1 MNKPTVRLKGLT
13 RALSYGVLSPFL
25 LTAALHAQTTA
36 EPVDAAKEAA
46 AEEDGLVILDK
57 FEVTGTRLTSAA
69 AEGGLSVSSYK
80 LDTDLGLKGYSNF
93 GDMLRVKLPQYG
105 GGIGVINDSFG
116 NGGSG
121 QSTISL
127 RNLPGSR
134 TLVLV
139 NGRRTSAD
147 LNLIPNAA
155 IDSIEVLNDGAA
167 AVYGS
172 EAIAGVVNI
181 KLKNG
186 FEGLY
191 TSARYANTTT
201 TDISERR
208 FSMAAGIAVK
218 DLRVSVSYEWSKAN
232 EQMGTDREIS
242 SPSGDMVSGTSN
254 PGLFTPRFTS
264 AELTALQANPADAAN
279 QLYVLVP
286 LRWYVNAD
294 TTDGL
299 KPGVSLP
306 ASFNPSAYILA
317 DKSTTTAQRNA
328 LRAAE
333 EARLNGLLGNS
344 SPVLYGPNYTYS
356 SLGDLNPGFP
366 YGFYT
371 PSYRGHERNG
381 ATASIEKDIFG
392 KSLTAFAEVL
402 YSTNVSAN
410 MLAPSPLGGNVL
422 PATNYFVSAVFP
434 GISSSRSFTYGYRPT
449 ELGPRIYDDEFTSRR
464 LVTGL
469 RGELDHNW
477 KWEAAYMYDEWDYHQ
492 TQSGGVMRDLFTS
505 ALTSTSAAGAFNP
518 FGATPLFGTSS
529 PVNSDEL
536 IQSFFGSAD
545 GRYKYDIRAV
555 DASISGAVAK
565 LPAGDLS
572 VAVGAEYRSELERD
586 EPSEAL
592 INGDVF
598 PFNAEPAFRADRSIR
613 SVYAEVGVP
622 ILKSLTLSAAGRLE
636 DYSDVGSTGLK
647 PRINLRWEVLP
658 DQVTIRGSWAQ
669 GFVAPSLLSLKAGDR
684 GQSFDEVLNPVT
696 GTRTQPEDGVYY
708 VGNPSLKPSESDSYL
723 VGAVF
728 SPKAV
733 QNLTLGINY
742 YRIEE
747 TGIPFESA
755 QYIVTQWA
763 DAGGEDNASNPFGPT
778 AAPSAANPTG
788 AQVEVAPSG
797 ELAVVRNVGPINS
810 GERMTDG
817 IDLFASY
824 KFETAIGEFSP
835 SLSWTRVLS
844 FEQEDFP
851 GAGTI
856 DYLGQY
862 WGSGAALGNYGFPKW
877 KGSVGLDWSFKSF
890 GASLSYNYTDGYLE
904 NENDM
909 NKVPAYETF
918 DLRLSYRLPWW
929 ETTIAV
935 GVNNLFDE
943 DPPLV
948 LTSFE
953 SNIDRAV
960 SDIRGRMVFAELSS
974 KF

>member
-1 MNKPTVRLKGLT
+1 MNMPTVRLTGT
-13 RALSYGVLSPFL
+13 ARALLFGAATPLLLSV
-25 LTAALHAQTTA
+25 ALHAQ
-36 EPVDAAKEAA
+36 A
-46 AEEDGLVILDK
+46 AESASSSPEKSGDKDLIVLEK
-57 FEVTGTRLTSAA
+57 FEVVGTRLTDAA
-69 AEGGLSVSSYK
+69 AEGALSVSSYK
-80 LDTDLGLKGYSNF
+80 LDTELALKGYSNF

-186 FEGLY
+186 FEGVY
-191 TSARYANTTT
+191 SSARYANTTK

-208 FSMAAGIAVK
+208 FSMVAGAAVK
-218 DLRVSVSYEWSKAN
+218 DLRISIAYEYSKAN
-232 EQMGTDREIS
+232 PQMGTDREIS
-242 SPSGDMVSGTSN
+242 TPSGDMVSGTSN
-254 PGLFTPRFTS
+254 PGLFTPRFTT
-264 AELTALQANPADAAN
+264 AELNALKANPADSAN
-279 QLYVLVP
+279 QQSILVP

-294 TTDGL
+294 KTDGL
-299 KPGVSLP
+299 KPGTTLP
-306 ASFNPSAYILA
+306 TSFNPSAYILA
-317 DKSTTTAQRNA
+317 DKSTTAAQRNA
-328 LRAAE
+328 QRAAE
-333 EARLNGLLGNS
+333 ETRLNGILGS
-344 SPVLYGPNYTYS
+344 GSPVLYGPNYTYS

-381 ATASIEKDIFG
+381 LTATFEKDFLG
-392 KSLTAFAEVL
+392 GAVTAFADLL

-422 PATNYFVSAVFP
+422 PGTNYFVASVLP
-434 GISSSRSFTYGYRPT
+434 GLPAGRNFTYGYRPT
-449 ELGPRIYDDEFTSRR
+449 ELGPRVYDDKFTSRR
-464 LVTGL
+464 LVAGF
-469 RGELDHNW
+469 RGEVAHNW
-477 KWEAAYMYDEWDYHQ
+477 KWETAYMYDAWKQHSV
-492 TQSGGVMRDLFTS
+492 QSGGVYADEFTS
-505 ALTSTSAAGAFNP
+505 ALQSTSADGAFNP

-536 IQSFFGSAD
+536 IQSFFGAAD
-545 GRYKYDIRAV
+545 GTYLYDIRAI
-555 DASISGAVAK
+555 DASISGTIFQ

-572 VAVGAEYRSELERD
+572 VALGAEHREELERD
-586 EPSEAL
+586 QPSQAL
-592 INGDVF
+592 IDGDVF
-598 PFNAEPAFRADRSIR
+598 PFNAEPPFTGKRTIR
-613 SVYAEVGVP
+613 SVYAEIGIP
-622 ILKSLTLSAAGRLE
+622 ILKSLTLSGAGRVE
-636 DYSDVGSTGLK
+636 NYSDAGSTGLK
-647 PRINLRWEVLP
+647 PRVNLRWEVLP
-658 DQVTIRGSWAQ
+658 DELTIRGSWAQ
-669 GFVAPSLLSLKAGDR
+669 GFVAPSLLSLKSGDR

-708 VGNPSLKPSESDSYL
+708 VGNPNLKPSESDSYL

-728 SPKAV
+728 SPKRV
-733 QNLTLGINY
+733 PNLTFGVNY

-755 QYIVTQWA
+755 QYVVSQWA
-763 DAGGEDNASNPFGPT
+763 AAGGDDNASNPFSAT
-778 AAPSAANPTG
+778 ASPSAANPTG

-797 ELAVVRNVGPINS
+797 ELAVVRNVGSINS
-810 GERMTDG
+810 GERVTDG
-817 IDLFASY
+817 IDLFAAY
-824 KFETAIGEFSP
+824 KFDTSIGKFSP
-835 SLSWTRVLS
+835 SLSWTRVLT

-851 GAGTI
+851 GAGKI

-877 KGSVGLDWSFKSF
+877 KGSVGLDWSYKAF
-890 GASLSYNYTDGYLE
+890 GAALAYNYTSGYLE

-909 NKVPAYETF
+909 HKVPAYETI
-918 DLRLSYRLPWW
+918 DLRVSYKLPWW
-929 ETTIAV
+929 ETSITV
-935 GVNNLFDE
+935 GVNNLLDE

-948 LTSFE
+948 VTSFE
-953 SNIDRAV
+953 SNMDRAIA
-960 SDIRGRMVFAELSS
+960 DIRGRMVFAEISS